1 MNINHRPFLASLIND
16 AILAPSDSMTDDCL
30 AAIFDLMIDD
40 PDSAAAICSSI
51 QLTRDLTR

>member
-1 MNINHRPFLASLIND
+1 MNINHRPFLATLIND

-40 PDSAAAICSSI
+40 TDSAAAICSAI
-51 QLTRDLTR
+51 QLTRDCTR